1 MSVSRALEAIYPY
14 QGPLETMFPYQGPL
28 EAKQIRKVLM
38 VFDPRE
44 LTTRHHQFLSIYSV

>member
-14 QGPLETMFPYQGPL
+14 QGPLEAMFPNQGPL

-44 LTTRHHQFLSIYSV
+44 LTTRHHQFLSI